1 MLPLEG
7 IPQMTIYSTRGK
19 NYPASRVTCCRK
31 NMKLGRR
38 AQSGVQERKG
48 GLKIAPQNI
57 FRTSEKVYQSKNEK
71 S

>member
-1 MLPLEG
+1 
-7 IPQMTIYSTRGK
+7 MTIYSTRGK
-19 NYPASRVTCCRK
+19 NYPASRVTRCR

-48 GLKIAPQNI
+48 GLTIVPQNI